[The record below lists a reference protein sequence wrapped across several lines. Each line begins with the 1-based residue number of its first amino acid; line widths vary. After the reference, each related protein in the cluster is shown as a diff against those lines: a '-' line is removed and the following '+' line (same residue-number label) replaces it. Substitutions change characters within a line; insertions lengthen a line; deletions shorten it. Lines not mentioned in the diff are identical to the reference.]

1 MLGMLDM
8 ARFLRISQPRPPAP
22 TTRTRAVERADNS
35 NSFGDED
42 ERGSNSPLASLPVS
56 LPKGDARDR
65 IVASDPRS

>member
-1 MLGMLDM
+1 
-8 ARFLRISQPRPPAP
+8 
-22 TTRTRAVERADNS
+22 VERADNS